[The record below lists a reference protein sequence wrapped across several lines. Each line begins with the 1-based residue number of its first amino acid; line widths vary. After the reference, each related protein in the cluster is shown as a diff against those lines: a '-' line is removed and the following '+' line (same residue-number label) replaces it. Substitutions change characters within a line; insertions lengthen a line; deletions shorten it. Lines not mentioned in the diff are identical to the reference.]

1 MTGALEIAS
10 AGPLTTIQDLG
21 RPGFGHLGVP
31 RSGALDA
38 PALRLANRLVGN
50 RPSAAG
56 LEVTMS
62 GCAWRATTS
71 MTIAVTGALASVT
84 VEGRNHGYGEPVALR
99 AGAVVTIGPPVA
111 GVRTYVAVAGGID
124 VAPVLGS
131 RSTDT
136 LSGLGPPRVRDGD
149 VLPVGVASAEPVTTV
164 DFVPPP
170 ITAPLRLRARWGPRD
185 DWFTS
190 AARERLASPYT
201 VSVDSNRIG
210 ARLAGPA
217 LERVDARRQLPSE
230 GVVAGAVQVTADGQ
244 PLVFLADHP
253 TTGGYPV
260 IAVVDAADLARLA
273 QARPG
278 DTVTLQ
284 SFREGHGSQR

>member
-1 MTGALEIAS
+1 VTGTLDIRF

-21 RPGFGHLGVP
+21 RPGLAHLGVP

-38 PALRLANRLVGN
+38 PAIALANRLVGN
-50 RPSAAG
+50 PIDAAG

-62 GCAWRATTS
+62 GCSFRVTTPTS
-71 MTIAVTGALASVT
+71 IAVTGAPAPVT

-99 AGAVVTIGPPVA
+99 AGALVTIGPPIT

-149 VLPVGVASAEPVTTV
+149 VLPIGDALAEPVTV

-170 ITAPLRLRARWGPRD
+170 TTGPVRLRIRYGPRD
-185 DWFTS
+185 DWFTR
-190 AARERLASPYT
+190 AARELLETPYT
-201 VSVDSNRIG
+201 MSVDSNRVG

-217 LERVDARRQLPSE
+217 LERMDAGRQLPSE
-230 GVVAGAVQVTADGQ
+230 GIVAGAVQVTADGR

-260 IAVVDAADLARLA
+260 IAVVDAADLPRLA

-278 DTVTLQ
+278 DTVTMQ
-284 SFREGHGSQR
+284 TFREGHGPQR

>member
-1 MTGALEIAS
+1 VTGALDIRF

-21 RPGFGHLGVP
+21 RPGLAHLGVP

-38 PALRLANRLVGN
+38 PALALANRLVGN
-50 RPSAAG
+50 PVDAAG

-62 GCAWRATTS
+62 GCSFRVTAPV
-71 MTIAVTGALASVT
+71 TIAVTGAPARIT

-99 AGAVVTIGPPVA
+99 AGALVTIGPPIA
-111 GVRTYVAVAGGID
+111 SVRTYVAVAGGID

-149 VLPVGVASAEPVTTV
+149 VLSIGNALAEPVTV
-164 DFVPPP
+164 DFIPPP
-170 ITAPLRLRARWGPRD
+170 TNGPLRLRIRYGPRD
-185 DWFTS
+185 DWFTR
-190 AARERLASPYT
+190 AARQLLETPYT
-201 VSVDSNRIG
+201 MSMDSNRVG

-217 LERVDARRQLPSE
+217 LERIDARRQLPSE
-230 GVVAGAVQVTADGQ
+230 GIVAGAVQVTADGR

-260 IAVVDAADLARLA
+260 IAVVDAADLPRLA

-278 DTVTLQ
+278 DTVTMQ
-284 SFREGHGSQR
+284 TFREGHGSQR

>member
-21 RPGFGHLGVP
+21 RPGLAHLGVP

-38 PALRLANRLVGN
+38 PALALANRLVGN
-50 RPSAAG
+50 PANAAG
-56 LEVTMS
+56 LEVTLS
-62 GCAWRATTS
+62 GCSWRATTS
-71 MTIAVTGALASVT
+71 MTIAVTGAAAPVT
-84 VEGRNHGYGEPVALR
+84 VEGRSYGYGEPVALR
-99 AGAVVTIGPPVA
+99 AGAFVTIGPPIT
-111 GVRTYVAVAGGID
+111 GVRTYLAVAGGIA

-149 VLPVGVASAEPVTTV
+149 VLPIGVASAEPATTV

-170 ITAPLRLRARWGPRD
+170 ITGPLRLRIRWGPRD
-185 DWFTS
+185 DWFTPT
-190 AARERLASPYT
+190 ARELLASPYT
-201 VSVDSNRIG
+201 VSVNSNRIG

-217 LERVDARRQLPSE
+217 LERVDAGRQLPSE
-230 GVVAGAVQVTADGQ
+230 GIVAGAVQVTADGR

-260 IAVVDAADLARLA
+260 IAVVDAADLPRLA

-278 DTVTLQ
+278 DTVTLET
-284 SFREGHGSQR
+284 FREGHGSQR